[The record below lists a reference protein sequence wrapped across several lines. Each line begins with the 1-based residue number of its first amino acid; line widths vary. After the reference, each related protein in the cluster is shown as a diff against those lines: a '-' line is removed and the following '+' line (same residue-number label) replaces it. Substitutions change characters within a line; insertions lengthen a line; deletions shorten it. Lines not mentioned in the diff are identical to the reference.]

1 MLYLNWFDI
10 LIITLLCVTF
20 GINFKYLFSL
30 IGDIIKYLQN
40 GMRSAFFA
48 IFKKNNTTSSNQNFK
63 KKIILKKKSIKKE
76 QLSDLNPQNNKK
88 DKNRS
93 KNASPIKR
101 KENIVSS
108 SKPNPNHNDF
118 DK

>member
-1 MLYLNWFDI
+1 MRHVWNQLQI
-10 LIITLLCVTF
+10 LIFFNRRYNKIFAKRYAQCF
-20 GINFKYLFSL
+20 FCDFQKKQHN
-30 IGDIIKYLQN
+30 IIQPELQ
-40 GMRSAFFA
+40 
-48 IFKKNNTTSSNQNFK
+48 